1 MTKNPDGSYTDS
13 SGNEYVIGP
22 DGRPISKKFLAQ
34 ASNPIL
40 NSSGIGGSGLGAG
53 VLNGASATS
62 CPK

>member
-1 MTKNPDGSYTDS
+1 MTRNPDGSYTDS
-13 SGNEYVIGP
+13 EGNEYIIGP

-40 NSSGIGGSGLGAG
+40 NSAGGGTGGLGSG
-53 VLNGASATS
+53 VLNTASLTS